1 MLYQTPDRACA
12 CLPVLCLPVLPACLL
27 FPTPER
33 PLISDLTAS
42 APVEPAGCWLPACVL
57 ACLFLPPVSL
67 PTKRPRLTVGSP
79 VEPPPNSS
87 PSSPP
92 AWLFAACLCVLQD
105 RPSTDRQPGST
116 AQAQGKPYRALQVHR
131 PLDPAFEF
139 EVCAGPSPAVPRGDP
154 PSSAFLLCAG
164 LSLLPVLAACAHVM

>member
-79 VEPPPNSS
+79 VEPPQTRALPRLRPGSS
-87 PSSPP
+87 RLACVCYRTVPRPIDNPAPLPRHRENLIVPFRCIVRWIRPSSLRYVPVHLLLSHVAIRP
-92 AWLFAACLCVLQD
+92 ALHFCC
-105 RPSTDRQPGST
+105 
-116 AQAQGKPYRALQVHR
+116 AL
-131 PLDPAFEF
+131 
-139 EVCAGPSPAVPRGDP
+139 
-154 PSSAFLLCAG
+154 AFLCFLF
-164 LSLLPVLAACAHVM
+164 LPPVLT